1 MRKQLMFL
9 TMAVMVCALTV
20 TELRHRNRLLFA
32 ELQAVTHE
40 RDALNTEWGQLLL
53 EQGAWSEQRRV
64 EETARARLGMA
75 LPAGEQ
81 VVVVRTD
88 KAESRVDR

>member
-1 MRKQLMFL
+1 MRKQLVFL
-9 TMAVMVCALTV
+9 TMVVVACALTV

-32 ELQAVTHE
+32 ELQTVTRE

-81 VVVVRTD
+81 VVVVRAD
-88 KAESRVDR
+88 KSAPRVGQ